1 MCCQSG
7 CLCKY
12 RCLLLHSRT
21 GFACAALTPGALQID
36 GQNVAVEVDGS
47 HHYSNSLPRVPLS
60 EVVVRRR
67 MLQDRGWK
75 VVNVGYMDWEALPQD
90 ASTRAAALLQ
100 LLSTQLGP
108 ADSWQR
114 VGAPSR
120 APGSLVADAE
130 AAQAAAAAQQRQ
142 LLLHQQRD
150 MLLHGWR
157 APGSGFVPA
166 LAAGLSAAAG
176 FDLGA
181 AVCNQGSWGAVVNNA
196 AVNPSA
202 GFSAWGQAQE
212 GLGMLSMPGGLG
224 VWGSGALAAGSTGLD
239 ASGPSLLQQLTQLQ
253 QQLQQQQAWDAFM
266 AAEGAAAGAGRG
278 EGVASCAADGAAS
291 LPPSPAS
298 CVQQEGSDAGEAAG
312 PDALP
317 GAEELRAALAAAQQ
331 RWNSSPSSTQGSGD
345 SGSKKAAAFMWG
357 DPTLASIWA

>member
-1 MCCQSG
+1 V
-7 CLCKY
+7 
-12 RCLLLHSRT
+12 
-21 GFACAALTPGALQID
+21 D

-47 HHYSNSLPRVPLS
+47 HHYTNSVPRVPLS
-60 EVVVRRR
+60 EVVLRRR

-75 VVNVGYMDWEALPQD
+75 VVNVGYMEWEALPQD
-90 ASTRAAALLQ
+90 ASTKASALLQ

-114 VGAPSR
+114 VGPPSR

-130 AAQAAAAAQQRQ
+130 AAQAAAAAEQRQ
-142 LLLHQQRD
+142 QLLHQQRD
-150 MLLHGWR
+150 MLLHGWG

-166 LAAGLSAAAG
+166 GQAAAAAG

-181 AVCNQGSWGAVVNNA
+181 GVGNQASWGAAVNNA
-196 AVNPSA
+196 AVNSSA

-212 GLGMLSMPGGLG
+212 SLGLLSMPAGLG
-224 VWGSGALAAGSTGLD
+224 AWGSGALTAGGTGLD

-266 AAEGAAAGAGRG
+266 AAEGAAAAGAGRA

-298 CVQQEGSDAGEAAG
+298 GVQQEGSAAAEAAG

-317 GAEELRAALAAAQQ
+317 GAEELRTALAAAQQ
-331 RWNSSPSSTQGSGD
+331 RWNSSPSSTQGSGG
-345 SGSKKAAAFMWG
+345 SGSGRKAAAFMWG